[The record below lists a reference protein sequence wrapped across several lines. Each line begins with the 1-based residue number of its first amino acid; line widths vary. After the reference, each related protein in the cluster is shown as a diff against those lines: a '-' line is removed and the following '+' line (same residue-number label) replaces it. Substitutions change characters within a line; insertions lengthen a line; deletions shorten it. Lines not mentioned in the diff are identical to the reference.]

1 MLDRNNARLMDL
13 INIQLARPTGKRG
26 ADAFRPLGWMMR
38 GIDTWDTNQQ
48 GALTDL
54 RAHARQGILDLY
66 DFLVEQ
72 PQTYGCSPEEFVL
85 GYSPVVTMAVPM
97 QQAATPEAWYRAPGT
112 VFSWLDVPQ
121 GEALD
126 QGTADRFQQEVGG
139 AVTALAGVLVPA
151 QEAWGASGRS
161 WAERPRTERPG
172 LEAGPLSMLPPA

>member
-1 MLDRNNARLMDL
+1 MLDRNNALLMDL
-13 INIQLARPTGKRG
+13 INSQLARPTGKPG

-48 GALTDL
+48 AALTDL

-72 PQTYGCSPEEFVL
+72 PATFSCSPEEFIL
-85 GYSPVVTMAVPM
+85 GYRPAVD
-97 QQAATPEAWYRAPGT
+97 AAIPKEQVASLEAWYRCVGT

-126 QGTADRFQQEVGG
+126 PPTADRFQKDL
-139 AVTALAGVLVPA
+139 AKALSEAAGVLVSA
-151 QEAWGASGRS
+151 QEAWSRIRARLG
-161 WAERPRTERPG
+161 
-172 LEAGPLSMLPPA
+172 